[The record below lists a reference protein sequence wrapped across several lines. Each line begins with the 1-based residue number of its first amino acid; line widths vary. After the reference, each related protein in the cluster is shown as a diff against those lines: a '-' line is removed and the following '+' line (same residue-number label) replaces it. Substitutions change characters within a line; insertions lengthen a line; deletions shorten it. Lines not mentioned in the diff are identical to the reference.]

1 MTVQQPTDEQVYEVA
16 EQLGMNVDAAKV
28 ALLQP
33 RFAAYTAAYKAVDQM
48 ADPLPEVK
56 YPRTPGYR
64 PTGAE
69 NPHNAWYY
77 KTEVKGAT
85 KGKLVGKTVA
95 LKDNV
100 MLAGVPMMNGSATLE
115 GFVPNVDATV
125 VTRLLDAGATITGK
139 AHCEAFCL
147 SGGSHTNATGNVD
160 NPRAPGYSAGG
171 SSSGSAALVA
181 AGDVDMAVGGDQGG
195 SVRIPAAYCGIVAMK
210 ATYGL
215 VPYTG
220 VMPIEPF
227 VDHTGPMTATVADN
241 ALMLEVMA
249 GVDGYDGRQQNVV
262 THPYSEMLGG
272 GVAGM
277 KIAVV
282 KEGFARDNSEADV
295 DAYVRAAAARFADLG
310 ATVEE
315 VSIPM
320 HNDGMAIWTPIGLH
334 GLTHTMMMGDG
345 YGVSR
350 SDLYSTALMDFHRG
364 WREQADSLSETL
376 KMAMIMGTHVDNTV
390 GKRLYGKAVNLSYSL
405 RAAYDAVLA
414 DYDLLL
420 MPTLPMK
427 ATPLPT
433 VDDDWNFYV
442 DRAFEMLEN
451 TAPFNISHHPSL
463 SMPCGMSDGRPVGLM
478 LTGRFFD
485 EATIYKAAEAFEKS
499 GDWTSF
505 TA

>member
-1 MTVQQPTDEQVYEVA
+1 MTVLQPTDQQVYEIA
-16 EQLGMNVDAAKV
+16 KQLGMHIDDAKV
-28 ALLQP
+28 ALVQP
-33 RFAAYTAAYKAVDQM
+33 RFADYVAAYKVVDEM

-64 PTGAE
+64 PTGDE

-77 KTEVKGAT
+77 KTEVKGARE
-85 KGKLVGKTVA
+85 GKLAGKTVA

-115 GFVPNVDATV
+115 GFVPNLDATV

-139 AHCEAFCL
+139 AHCECFCL
-147 SGGSHTNATGNVD
+147 SGGSHTNATGAVH

-181 AGDVDMAVGGDQGG
+181 AGDVDMALGGDQGG

-227 VDHTGPMTATVADN
+227 IDHTGPMTANVADN
-241 ALMLEVMA
+241 ALMLEAMA
-249 GVDGYDGRQQNVV
+249 GPDGYDTRQQNVV
-262 THPYSEMLGG
+262 TQPYSELLDG

-277 KIAVV
+277 KIAVL
-282 KEGFARDNSEADV
+282 KEGFGHENSEADV
-295 DAYVRAAAARFADLG
+295 DAFVRAGAARFADMG
-310 ATVEE
+310 AAVDE

-320 HNDGMAIWTPIGLH
+320 HLAGPAIWTPIALE
-334 GLTHTMMMGDG
+334 GLTQTMMLGDG

-350 SDLYSTALMDFHRG
+350 QDLYATALMDFHHN
-364 WREQADSLSETL
+364 WREKADALSESLKLTL
-376 KMAMIMGTHVDNTV
+376 MMGAYVDKTA
-390 GKRLYGKAVNLSYSL
+390 GKRFYGKAVNLSYSL
-405 RAAYDAVLA
+405 RAAYHAVLA
-414 DYDLLL
+414 DYDLILL
-420 MPTLPMK
+420 PTLPVK
-427 ATPLPT
+427 ATPLPSAE
-433 VDDDWNFYV
+433 DDWNFYI
-442 DRAFEMLEN
+442 DRAFEMIGN
-451 TAPFNISHHPSL
+451 TAPFNISHHPAL
-463 SMPCGMSDGRPVGLM
+463 SMPCGMSDGRPVGMM
-478 LTGRFFD
+478 LVGRFFG
-485 EATIYKAAEAFEKS
+485 EATVYQAAQAFEQA

>member
-1 MTVQQPTDEQVYEVA
+1 MTVLQPTDEQVYEIA
-16 EQLGMNVDAAKV
+16 EQLGMNVDDAKI

-33 RFAAYTAAYKAVDQM
+33 RFADYVSAYKVVDEM
-48 ADPLPEVK
+48 VDPLPEVK

-64 PTGAE
+64 PEGDE

-77 KTEVKGAT
+77 KTKVKGAAS
-85 KGKLVGKTVA
+85 GKLAGKTVA

-125 VTRLLDAGATITGK
+125 ATRILDAGATILGK
-139 AHCEAFCL
+139 AHCECFCL
-147 SGGSHTNATGNVD
+147 SGGSHTNATGAVE
-160 NPRAPGYSAGG
+160 NPRVPGHSAGG
-171 SSSGSAALVA
+171 SSSGSAALIA
-181 AGDVDMAVGGDQGG
+181 ADEVDMTIGGDQGG

-220 VMPIEPF
+220 VMPIEPYI
-227 VDHTGPMTATVADN
+227 DHTGPMTANVADN
-241 ALMLEVMA
+241 ALMLEVIA
-249 GVDGYDGRQQNVV
+249 GPDGYDTRQQNVV
-262 THPYSEMLGG
+262 TQPYSELLEG

-277 KIAVV
+277 KIAVL
-282 KEGFARDNSEADV
+282 KEGFGHENSEVDV
-295 DAYVRAAAARFADLG
+295 DAFVRAGAARFAEMG
-310 ATVEE
+310 ATVDE

-320 HNDGMAIWTPIGLH
+320 HLAGPAIWTPIALE
-334 GLTHTMMMGDG
+334 GLTQTMMLGDG

-350 SDLYSTALMDFHRG
+350 RDLYSTSLMDAHQN
-364 WREQADSLSETL
+364 WREKADSLSETL
-376 KMAMIMGTHVDNTV
+376 KLTMMFGQHADNTA
-390 GKRLYGKAVNLSYSL
+390 GKRYYGKAVNLSYGL

-420 MPTLPMK
+420 LPTLPVK

-433 VDDDWNFYV
+433 AEDGWNSYI
-442 DRAFEMLEN
+442 DRAFEMIGN
-451 TAPFNISHHPSL
+451 TAPFNISHHPAL
-463 SMPCGMSDGRPVGLM
+463 SMPCGMSDGKPVGMM
-478 LTGRFFD
+478 LVGRFFD
-485 EATIYKAAEAFEKS
+485 EARVYQAAQAFEQS
-499 GDWTSF
+499 GDWTTF